1 MSNGSGSG
9 LPTSGQGGAGG
20 TDFVTAIK
28 GIVSQLSSGNLNW
41 QTFNTAVA
49 AIQTAVAFLSTISAT
64 LTTMEATLVRSVS
77 RANGT
82 FTLAAAAT
90 TTILQ
95 PAVQAS
101 SFIELQP
108 TNAAGGT
115 LMGSAASLYISSI
128 NPGVSFTVATANAS
142 SPSGTQTFMYAVFN

>member
-1 MSNGSGSG
+1 MSNGSD
-9 LPTSGQGGAGG
+9 LPTSGQGAASI
-20 TDFVTAIK
+20 TDLVTTLK
-28 GIVSQLSSGNLNW
+28 GVVSQLSSGNLNW
-41 QTFNTAVA
+41 QTFITAIA
-49 AIQTAVAFLSTISAT
+49 TISTTLTAIQ
-64 LTTMEATLVRSVS
+64 ATLVRSVS

-90 TTILQ
+90 TTIAQ
-95 PAVQAS
+95 PAVLAS